1 MNSFVFVFLRE
12 ERRRNKVDRNGVVWM
27 NPFYLDAMSKW
38 INKLYPKCTVGVCLS
53 NKLCG
58 GGGKGAN
65 RTKRME
71 WGAMCRLINV
81 QQVYIASTRSVPR
94 LFGYISGTKY

>member
-58 GGGKGAN
+58 GGGKGKQTEPN
-65 RTKRME
+65 E
-71 WGAMCRLINV
+71 GNGV
-81 QQVYIASTRSVPR
+81 QCVD
-94 LFGYISGTKY
+94 